1 MKKGEIYALL
11 KEEGIPFEALE
22 HPAVLNMEDLEALR
36 LSHPEREGKNLFLRD
51 GQKKHYYLLT
61 VRGEKRVDLKAFQRD
76 NGLKHLSFASPEE
89 LEELRGLEP
98 GGVTPLGLLNDADH
112 RTQFFLD
119 RDLTGGLIGIHPN
132 ENMATIWLRTEDL
145 LRLLERYG
153 SAAQIISVPERE
165 EERQ

>member
-36 LSHPEREGKNLFLRD
+36 L
-51 GQKKHYYLLT
+51 
-61 VRGEKRVDLKAFQRD
+61 
-76 NGLKHLSFASPEE
+76 
-89 LEELRGLEP
+89 
-98 GGVTPLGLLNDADH
+98 
-112 RTQFFLD
+112 
-119 RDLTGGLIGIHPN
+119 
-132 ENMATIWLRTEDL
+132 
-145 LRLLERYG
+145 LERYG